1 MKFKK
6 GRLLVITSGIIFSFL
21 VAGFYFTL
29 ALWFF
34 PRIDHY
40 TPRLEKLLSDTIG
53 ATVTID
59 HTSARWHGAL
69 PQFSFNQLTIS
80 GKTKLSFARVDAGL
94 AWWRL
99 PQSRFAYLVLTG
111 TELSLWRDTNHQ
123 WYLAGAPLNEG
134 GSSPF
139 IQWLF
144 QQGGVSFQ
152 KTSFFFEDKT
162 KKLPALILKS
172 DDFFWQKKR
181 RGLAFSG
188 HFEPDPAFSSKIG
201 VKGLWKQKEQGPLA
215 GEISLIVEDLQANCL
230 ENPWVKGGQGN
241 LEARLKRDDDTFSFQ
256 FSGNLH
262 DLNMTLTDQDPLL
275 VPQVSGQF
283 SWKKNVQE
291 QMITMDHFLLALEGK
306 PSRPISAH
314 MRWGDEGGELKADWL
329 DLSLLMLI
337 AEKLPLKENPLEQ
350 RFTAAGSME
359 DVAAKWQGPLSSPEK
374 YHFSAK
380 AVDFSVAEKE
390 GNFGVTHL
398 FGSLHGN
405 EEGGTLKISSAEN
418 VNLAQIFSKPLR
430 FEELTGIFSWGIEKE
445 RFNLSLE
452 NVHMRNSDF
461 NGSLKLHYYHHPSDN
476 QIVLDLDLKDVL
488 LVNVPDYLPRNSGK
502 GLKQWLSQSLI
513 GGKASTLE
521 LHLGGDLDQF
531 PFSGEKPPGFVL
543 RAQLTDAAL
552 AYSPSWPLL
561 NGISGQLSIENEKLS
576 IQATEARMGHLVWH
590 NLEATIANY
599 DAPDKILLVQGEA
612 TGDGSTF
619 MRTLFSTPLRE
630 KLDALQDLTLNGP
643 GNLKLALHIDLDS
656 PEDTKSEGEYHFQ
669 QTTIAYGK
677 AAQMEKATGTLEFRG
692 DRFDAPK
699 IEGFMFGGQTRC
711 ALKTLDSGD
720 IQLDCEG
727 TALAE
732 NLKKEIWADLPAS
745 GQSAWIGTLIAGSG
759 KTSLHIES
767 SLEGLLVSL
776 PEPFGKEN
784 AEKVDFHLD
793 LDFRKQAT
801 QWRFRYAK
809 NNIID
814 GEWWTNPDTP
824 GFKITRGIMR
834 INDKT
839 PAPPSGFWINGNLDR
854 FVADDW
860 LGYLDEGSGS
870 GFKPTRIRLNA
881 GELEIFDRVFDHT
894 AIEMTTSDGLWRAH
908 FHGNNLLG
916 ELSFRKNELQANLD
930 RLKID
935 PKLPGWQASP
945 SPKRQQV
952 SIPNL
957 NIHIADLVFEDK
969 AIGAVDLI
977 AKPKNENIVIE
988 KFKVAVP
995 EGFLNAK
1002 GVWKNWRADP
1012 STDWQI
1018 EIETSNL
1025 GNLLQRYGLDGQVIG
1040 GEGKLQG
1047 TIYSPEPPYAV
1058 NFTKS
1063 QGKFSFEFRKG
1074 RLVQLNTG
1082 VFGRLLGLMRVEA
1095 LPRRFMLD
1103 FSDIFEKGF
1112 TFDLLKGESRLG
1124 NHQLTLDDMVI
1135 AGPPGGFVVAG
1146 HVDLVQKS
1154 QDLTVR
1160 FVPATLIGDGLAI
1173 GAGILGGP
1181 AAGLGAFILQK
1192 VLGDPLGQLITL
1204 EYKVGGTWADPKIQ
1218 PLAKAAEPKG
1228 GG

>member
-6 GRLLVITSGIIFSFL
+6 GRRVVLTSGIIFSFL
-21 VAGFYFTL
+21 VAGFYFIL

-40 TPRLEKLLSDTIG
+40 TPRLEKLLSNTMG
-53 ATVTID
+53 ATVTIE

-69 PQFSFNQLTIS
+69 PQFSFNQLTIA

-99 PQSRFAYLVLTG
+99 PQARFAYLALTG
-111 TELSLWRDTNHQ
+111 TELSLWRDANHQ

-134 GSSPF
+134 GSSHF
-139 IQWLF
+139 IRWLF

-152 KTSFFFEDKT
+152 KTTFFFEDKT
-162 KKLPALILKS
+162 GELPALILKS

-181 RGLAFSG
+181 HGLAFSG

-215 GEISLIVEDLQANCL
+215 GEINLLVEDLQANCL
-230 ENPWVKGGQGN
+230 ENPWVKGGYGN
-241 LEARLKRDDDTFSFQ
+241 LEARLKRDHDGFFFQ

-262 DLNMTLTDQDPLL
+262 DLNMSFTDQEPLFL
-275 VPQVSGQF
+275 SQVSGKF
-283 SWKKNVQE
+283 SWKKNARE
-291 QMITMDHFLLALEGK
+291 QMVTMDHFLLALEGK

-314 MRWGDEGGELKADWL
+314 VLWGDEGGELKADWL
-329 DLSLLMLI
+329 DLSLLMPI
-337 AEKLPLKENPLEQ
+337 AEKLPLQENPLAQ

-390 GNFGVTHL
+390 GAFGVTHL

-405 EEGGTLKISSAEN
+405 EEGGTLKISSAKN
-418 VNLAQIFSKPLR
+418 VNLAQIFSKPLH
-430 FEELTGIFSWGIEKE
+430 FEELTGIFSWGIAKE
-445 RFNLSLE
+445 RFSLALE

-461 NGSLKLHYYHHPSDN
+461 TGSLKLHYYHRPSDN

-488 LVNVPDYLPRNSGK
+488 LVNVPDYLPRNSSK
-502 GLKQWLSQSLI
+502 GLQQWLRQSLI
-513 GGKASTLE
+513 GGRASTLE
-521 LHLGGDLDQF
+521 LHLGGDLDRF

-543 RAQLTDAAL
+543 RAQLKDAVL
-552 AYSPSWPLL
+552 AYSPSWPWLS
-561 NGISGQLSIENEKLS
+561 GISGQLSIENEKLS
-576 IQATEARMGHLVWH
+576 IEATEARMEHLVWH

-619 MRTLFSTPLRE
+619 MHTLFETPLRE
-630 KLDALQDLTLNGP
+630 KLAALQELTLDGP
-643 GNLKLALHIDLDS
+643 GNLKLALHVDLDS
-656 PEDTKSEGEYHFQ
+656 PEDTKSQGEYHFQ

-677 AAQMEKATGTLEFRG
+677 AAKMEKASGTLDFS
-692 DRFDAPK
+692 DNRFDAPN
-699 IEGFMFGGQTRC
+699 IEGLMFGSQTRC

-720 IQLDCEG
+720 IQLGCEG

-732 NLKKEIWADLPAS
+732 NLKEEIWADLPAS
-745 GQSAWIGTLIAGSG
+745 GQSAWSGTLVAGNG

-767 SLEGLLVSL
+767 SLEGLLISL
-776 PEPFGKEN
+776 PEPFYKEN
-784 AEKVDFHLD
+784 TAKVDFHLD

-814 GEWWTNPDTP
+814 GEWWSNPDAP
-824 GFKITRGIMR
+824 GFKITRGIVR

-839 PAPPSGFWINGNLDR
+839 PAPSSGFWINGNLDR
-854 FVADDW
+854 FVVDNW
-860 LGYLDEGSGS
+860 LDYLDGGSES
-870 GFKPTRIRLNA
+870 GFKPTRIHLDT
-881 GELEIFDRVFDHT
+881 GELEIFDRVFDRT
-894 AIEMTTSDGLWRAH
+894 AIEVTTSDGLWRVH
-908 FHGNNLLG
+908 FHGNDLLG
-916 ELSFRKNELQANLD
+916 ELSFRKNELQANLA
-930 RLKID
+930 RLEIA
-935 PKLPGWQASP
+935 PKLPGWKAS
-945 SPKRQQV
+945 SFPKRQQT

-957 NIHIADLVFEDK
+957 NIHVADLVFEGK
-969 AIGAVDLI
+969 TIGAVDLI
-977 AKPKNENIVIE
+977 AKPNKENIAIE
-988 KFKVAVP
+988 TFQVTVP
-995 EGFLNAK
+995 EGFLTAK
-1002 GVWKNWRADP
+1002 GVWKNWRTNP
-1012 STDWQI
+1012 STEWQI
-1018 EIETSNL
+1018 EVETSNL

-1040 GEGKLQG
+1040 GEGKLKG

-1058 NFTKS
+1058 NFTEA
-1063 QGKFSFEFRKG
+1063 QGDFAFEFRKG

-1082 VFGRLLGLMRVEA
+1082 IFGRLLGLMRVEA

-1112 TFDLLKGESRLG
+1112 SFDLLEGESKLG
-1124 NHQLTLDDMVI
+1124 NHQLTFNNMVI
-1135 AGPPGGFVVAG
+1135 AGPPGGFVLTG
-1146 HVDLVQKS
+1146 HVDLGQKR

-1160 FVPATLIGDGLAI
+1160 FVPATLLGDGLAI

-1181 AAGLGAFILQK
+1181 AAGFGAFILQK
-1192 VLGDPLGQLITL
+1192 ALGDPLGQLITL
-1204 EYKVGGTWADPKIQ
+1204 EYKVGGTWSDPKIQ
-1218 PLAKAAEPKG
+1218 PLAKAAGPKG